1 MPTFELD
8 IDREKVPYLLNS
20 SPIKFSLPPW
30 MRRENEK
37 KFIYHALLFKAEE
50 KLDELVGKSY
60 YEIQEFLT
68 LNKSNVKGSDG
79 IFIGSKVPA
88 HVIPVLI
95 LYFAKHSGRNS
106 FLVLEENEGLFKI
119 LLKDYKEKII
129 EAKVGISSPKF
140 GYEQRLKPISEHL
153 SLEKLRECKIA
164 LFGAGFLGTQ
174 IAGALAKYFGEIA
187 VVDDDFVGYENIGY
201 QEYYTLEDVDMEKVH
216 ALSKKLENM
225 HPQVKMY
232 GIRTHVPNFD
242 EGLPKVIEEIVN
254 WADYIITSF
263 DTINPRL
270 TLQVACSKYSKP
282 LIDAGVGI
290 HDGTIRV
297 WLPETNYSCIGCHAY
312 GIKSAPSR
320 TVYSSDPAIAEQIA
334 PIITEICKKI
344 VKGEKV
350 DNRIDIDLKD
360 FSVKR
365 YNWERNDDCP
375 FCSTKVKFKI
385 NTEDDSELIIKRD
398 REETIYEFE
407 KYLQGLLGENTR
419 INYVYKDESFS
430 IPKEANLI
438 LLKA

>member
-1 MPTFELD
+1 
-8 IDREKVPYLLNS
+8 
-20 SPIKFSLPPW
+20 

-37 KFIYHALLFKAEE
+37 KFTYHALLFKAEE

-68 LNKSNVKGSDG
+68 LNKSNVKDSDG

-140 GYEQRLKPISEHL
+140 GYERRLKPISEHL
-153 SLEKLRECKIA
+153 SLEKLRECRIA

-174 IAGALAKYFGEIA
+174 IAGALAKYFREIA

-254 WADYIITSF
+254 WADYII
-263 DTINPRL
+263 
-270 TLQVACSKYSKP
+270 
-282 LIDAGVGI
+282 ID
-290 HDGTIRV
+290 
-297 WLPETNYSCIGCHAY
+297 
-312 GIKSAPSR
+312 
-320 TVYSSDPAIAEQIA
+320 
-334 PIITEICKKI
+334 
-344 VKGEKV
+344 
-350 DNRIDIDLKD
+350 
-360 FSVKR
+360 
-365 YNWERNDDCP
+365 
-375 FCSTKVKFKI
+375 
-385 NTEDDSELIIKRD
+385 
-398 REETIYEFE
+398 
-407 KYLQGLLGENTR
+407 
-419 INYVYKDESFS
+419 
-430 IPKEANLI
+430 
-438 LLKA
+438 

>member
-1 MPTFELD
+1 
-8 IDREKVPYLLNS
+8 
-20 SPIKFSLPPW
+20 
-30 MRRENEK
+30 
-37 KFIYHALLFKAEE
+37 
-50 KLDELVGKSY
+50 
-60 YEIQEFLT
+60 
-68 LNKSNVKGSDG
+68 VKDSDG
-79 IFIGSKVPA
+79 IFIGS
-88 HVIPVLI
+88 
-95 LYFAKHSGRNS
+95 
-106 FLVLEENEGLFKI
+106 LFKI

-263 DTINPRL
+263 DIINPL

-290 HDGTIRV
+290 HDGTISV

-344 VKGEKV
+344 VKGENV

-360 FSVKR
+360 FSVKK
-365 YNWERNDDCP
+365 YN
-375 FCSTKVKFKI
+375 
-385 NTEDDSELIIKRD
+385 
-398 REETIYEFE
+398 
-407 KYLQGLLGENTR
+407 
-419 INYVYKDESFS
+419 
-430 IPKEANLI
+430 
-438 LLKA
+438 

>member
-1 MPTFELD
+1 
-8 IDREKVPYLLNS
+8 
-20 SPIKFSLPPW
+20 

-37 KFIYHALLFKAEE
+37 KFTYHALLFKAEE
-50 KLDELVGKSY
+50 KLD
-60 YEIQEFLT
+60 EFLT

-79 IFIGSKVPA
+79 ISIGSKVPA

-153 SLEKLRECKIA
+153 SLEKLRECRIA

-232 GIRTHVPNFD
+232 GIRTH
-242 EGLPKVIEEIVN
+242 
-254 WADYIITSF
+254 Y
-263 DTINPRL
+263 
-270 TLQVACSKYSKP
+270 
-282 LIDAGVGI
+282 
-290 HDGTIRV
+290 
-297 WLPETNYSCIGCHAY
+297 
-312 GIKSAPSR
+312 
-320 TVYSSDPAIAEQIA
+320 
-334 PIITEICKKI
+334 
-344 VKGEKV
+344 
-350 DNRIDIDLKD
+350 
-360 FSVKR
+360 
-365 YNWERNDDCP
+365 
-375 FCSTKVKFKI
+375 
-385 NTEDDSELIIKRD
+385 
-398 REETIYEFE
+398 
-407 KYLQGLLGENTR
+407 
-419 INYVYKDESFS
+419 
-430 IPKEANLI
+430 LI
-438 LLKA
+438 LMKDYLKLLKKLLTGQTILYHKSINVASSLF